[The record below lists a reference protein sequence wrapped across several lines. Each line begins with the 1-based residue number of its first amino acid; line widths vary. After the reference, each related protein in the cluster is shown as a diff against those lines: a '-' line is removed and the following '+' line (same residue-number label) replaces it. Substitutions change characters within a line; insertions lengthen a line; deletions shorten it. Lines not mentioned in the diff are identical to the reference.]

1 MSSEMTHLTGT
12 FFIGYDR
19 GNILDWMNHMRY
31 CFAPL
36 EGITDD
42 VFRSLHHRYFPGVDR
57 YYTPFLSPTSDGP
70 AITKKDLRQVRPE
83 NNSGFELV
91 PQLLTNQ
98 PGPFLQAAEKLKELG
113 YQEVNLNLGCPSG
126 TVTAKGKGSGFLAHP
141 DKLRAFL
148 DEVFEKTPIT
158 VSIKTRLG
166 MDDPEEFGPLLE
178 LYRQYPIG
186 ELTVHPR
193 VRADLY
199 RRPVRMGYFEKALAE
214 CPFPVALSGGVGVA
228 GDAKRMETAYPTMS
242 GMMLGRGL
250 VANPALVQQ
259 IQGTG
264 GPTIDAI
271 QNFHG
276 ELFDATA
283 ARVGSP
289 RNTMFRMKEVWSYL
303 ILLFD
308 GREKYQKLL
317 RKTTSLTE
325 YQAITTRIFRELPL
339 RQDADINWQ
348 P

>member
-1 MSSEMTHLTGT
+1 M
-12 FFIGYDR
+12 
-19 GNILDWMNHMRY
+19 
-31 CFAPL
+31 
-36 EGITDD
+36 
-42 VFRSLHHRYFPGVDR
+42 
-57 YYTPFLSPTSDGP
+57 
-70 AITKKDLRQVRPE
+70 
-83 NNSGFELV
+83 

-98 PGPFLQAAEKLKELG
+98 PGPFIQAAEKLKELG

-141 DKLRAFL
+141 DKLREFL

-158 VSIKTRLG
+158 ISIKTRLG
-166 MDDPEEFGPLLE
+166 MDDPEKFGPLLE
-178 LYRQYPIG
+178 LYRKYPIG

-199 RRPVRMGYFEKALAE
+199 RRPVRMEYFEQALAE

-228 GDAKRMETAYPTMS
+228 GDAKRIEATYPTMS

-259 IQGTG
+259 IKGIG
-264 GPTIDAI
+264 GPNIEAI
-271 QNFHG
+271 ENFHG

-325 YQAITTRIFRELPL
+325 YHAITTRIFRELPL
-339 RQDADINWQ
+339 RQDAEINWQ

>member
-1 MSSEMTHLTGT
+1 
-12 FFIGYDR
+12 
-19 GNILDWMNHMRY
+19 MRY
-31 CFAPL
+31 YFAPL

-42 VFRSLHHRYFPGVDR
+42 VFRSLHHRYFPGVYR

-70 AITKKDLRQVRPE
+70 AITKKELRQVLPE

-126 TVTAKGKGSGFLAHP
+126 TVTAKEKGSGFLAHP

-148 DEVFEKTPIT
+148 DEVFEKTTIT
-158 VSIKTRLG
+158 ISIKTRLG

-199 RRPVRMGYFEKALAE
+199 RRPVRMEYFEKALAE

-228 GDAKRMETAYPTMS
+228 GDAKRMETTYPTMS

-271 QNFHG
+271 ENFHG

-339 RQDADINWQ
+339 LQDAEINWQ

>member
-1 MSSEMTHLTGT
+1 
-12 FFIGYDR
+12 
-19 GNILDWMNHMRY
+19 MR
-31 CFAPL
+31 CFFAPM
-36 EGITDD
+36 EGITGAL
-42 VFRSLHHRYFPGVDR
+42 FRRTHRRFFPGVDR
-57 YYTPFLSPTSDGP
+57 YFMPFLSPSQHHVFTRRELRDILPEQDG
-70 AITKKDLRQVRPE
+70 DLDA
-83 NNSGFELV
+83 V
-91 PQLLTNQ
+91 PQLLTRS
-98 PGPFLQAAEKLKELG
+98 GADFLWAAGELARMG
-113 YQEVNLNLGCPSG
+113 YREVNLNLGCPSG

>member
-1 MSSEMTHLTGT
+1 MIEHIIKATL
-12 FFIGYDR
+12 R
-19 GNILDWMNHMRY
+19 GQWMRCALERMNKMRY
-31 CFAPL
+31 YFAPL
-36 EGITDD
+36 EGITDY

-57 YYTPFLSPTSDGP
+57 YYTPFLSPTADGP
-70 AITKKDLRQVRPE
+70 AITKKDLIQVLPE
-83 NNSGFELV
+83 NNPGFELV

-98 PGPFLQAAEKLKELG
+98 PGPFLAAAKKLQELG
-113 YQEVNLNLGCPSG
+113 YTEVNLNLGCPSG

-141 DKLRAFL
+141 DALRRFL
-148 DEVFEKTPIT
+148 DEVFEKSPISI
-158 VSIKTRLG
+158 SIKTRLG
-166 MDDPEEFGPLLE
+166 MDDPEEFLPLLE
-178 LYRQYPIG
+178 LYRRYPIE

-199 RRPVRMGYFEKALAE
+199 RRPVRMEYFEKALAE
-214 CPFPVALSGGVGVA
+214 CPFPVALSGGVGTA
-228 GDAKRMETAYPTMS
+228 KDAEKWIAADLSMS

-259 IQGTG
+259 LKGIG
-264 GPTIDAI
+264 GPTVEAI
-271 QNFHG
+271 EAFHG

-283 ARVGSP
+283 AKVGSP

-308 GREKYQKLL
+308 QREKYQKLL
-317 RKTTSLTE
+317 RKTTSITD
-325 YQAITTRIFRELPL
+325 YHAITTRIFRELPL

>member
-31 CFAPL
+31 YFAPL

-42 VFRSLHHRYFPGVDR
+42 VFRSLHHRYFPEVDR

-70 AITKKDLRQVRPE
+70 AITKKDLRQVLPE

>member
-1 MSSEMTHLTGT
+1 
-12 FFIGYDR
+12 
-19 GNILDWMNHMRY
+19 MRY
-31 CFAPL
+31 YFAPL

-70 AITKKDLRQVRPE
+70 AITKKDLRQVLPE

-98 PGPFLQAAEKLKELG
+98 QGPFLQAAKKLKELG

-228 GDAKRMETAYPTMS
+228 GDAKRMETAYSTMS

>member
-1 MSSEMTHLTGT
+1 
-12 FFIGYDR
+12 
-19 GNILDWMNHMRY
+19 MRY
-31 CFAPL
+31 YFAPL

-42 VFRSLHHRYFPGVDR
+42 VFRSLHHRYFPGMDR
-57 YYTPFLSPTSDGP
+57 YYTPFLSPTTDGP
-70 AITKKDLRQVRPE
+70 AITKKDLRQVLPE

-98 PGPFLQAAEKLKELG
+98 PGPFLQAAKKLKELG

-126 TVTAKGKGSGFLAHP
+126 TVTAKEKGSGFLAHP
-141 DKLRAFL
+141 DKLRVFL

-158 VSIKTRLG
+158 ISIKTRLG

-199 RRPVRMGYFEKALAE
+199 RRPVRMEYFEKALAE

-228 GDAKRMETAYPTMS
+228 GDAKRIETAYPTMS

-264 GPTIDAI
+264 GPTVDAI
-271 QNFHG
+271 ENFHG

-339 RQDADINWQ
+339 LQDAEINWQ

>member
-1 MSSEMTHLTGT
+1 M
-12 FFIGYDR
+12 GY
-19 GNILDWMNHMRY
+19 
-31 CFAPL
+31 
-36 EGITDD
+36 
-42 VFRSLHHRYFPGVDR
+42 S
-57 YYTPFLSPTSDGP
+57 
-70 AITKKDLRQVRPE
+70 
-83 NNSGFELV
+83 
-91 PQLLTNQ
+91 
-98 PGPFLQAAEKLKELG
+98 
-113 YQEVNLNLGCPSG
+113 EVNLNLGCPSG

-158 VSIKTRLG
+158 ISIKTRLG

-199 RRPVRMGYFEKALAE
+199 RRSVRMEYFEKALAE

>member
-1 MSSEMTHLTGT
+1 
-12 FFIGYDR
+12 
-19 GNILDWMNHMRY
+19 MRY
-31 CFAPL
+31 YFAPL

-70 AITKKDLRQVRPE
+70 AITKKDLRQVLPE

-113 YQEVNLNLGCPSG
+113 YHEVNLNLGCPSG
-126 TVTAKGKGSGFLAHP
+126 TVTAKGKGAGFLAHP

-158 VSIKTRLG
+158 ISIKTRLG
-166 MDDPEEFGPLLE
+166 MDDPEEFGPLLD

-214 CPFPVALSGGVGVA
+214 CQFPVALSGGVGVA
-228 GDAKRMETAYPTMS
+228 GDAKRMETTYPTMS
-242 GMMLGRGL
+242 SMMLGRGL

-276 ELFDATA
+276 ELFDAPA

>member
-1 MSSEMTHLTGT
+1 
-12 FFIGYDR
+12 
-19 GNILDWMNHMRY
+19 MRY
-31 CFAPL
+31 YFAPL

-70 AITKKDLRQVRPE
+70 AITKKDLRQVLPE

-98 PGPFLQAAEKLKELG
+98 PEPFLQAAKKLKELG

-228 GDAKRMETAYPTMS
+228 GDAKRMETAYSTMS

>member
-1 MSSEMTHLTGT
+1 
-12 FFIGYDR
+12 
-19 GNILDWMNHMRY
+19 MRY
-31 CFAPL
+31 YFAPL

-70 AITKKDLRQVRPE
+70 AITKKDLRQVLPE

-91 PQLLTNQ
+91 PQLLTNE

-178 LYRQYPIG
+178 LYRQYSIG

-271 QNFHG
+271 KNFHG

>member
-1 MSSEMTHLTGT
+1 M
-12 FFIGYDR
+12 
-19 GNILDWMNHMRY
+19 
-31 CFAPL
+31 
-36 EGITDD
+36 
-42 VFRSLHHRYFPGVDR
+42 DR

-126 TVTAKGKGSGFLAHP
+126 TVTAKGKGSGFLTHP

>member
-1 MSSEMTHLTGT
+1 
-12 FFIGYDR
+12 
-19 GNILDWMNHMRY
+19 MRY
-31 CFAPL
+31 YFAPL

-70 AITKKDLRQVRPE
+70 AITKKDLRQVLPE

-98 PGPFLQAAEKLKELG
+98 PEPFLQAVEKLKELG

-158 VSIKTRLG
+158 ISIKTRLG

-199 RRPVRMGYFEKALAE
+199 RRPVRMGCFEKALAE

-264 GPTIDAI
+264 GPTVDAI

-339 RQDADINWQ
+339 RQSADINWQ

>member
-1 MSSEMTHLTGT
+1 
-12 FFIGYDR
+12 
-19 GNILDWMNHMRY
+19 MRY
-31 CFAPL
+31 YFAPL

-70 AITKKDLRQVRPE
+70 AITKKDLRQVLPE

-158 VSIKTRLG
+158 ISIKTRLG
-166 MDDPEEFGPLLE
+166 MDDPEKFGPLLE

-214 CPFPVALSGGVGVA
+214 CPFSVALSGGVGVA

-264 GPTIDAI
+264 DPTVDAI

>member
-1 MSSEMTHLTGT
+1 
-12 FFIGYDR
+12 
-19 GNILDWMNHMRY
+19 MRY
-31 CFAPL
+31 YFAPL

-70 AITKKDLRQVRPE
+70 AITKKDLRQVLPE
-83 NNSGFELV
+83 NNSGYELV

-113 YQEVNLNLGCPSG
+113 YHEVNLNLGCPSG

-148 DEVFEKTPIT
+148 DEMFEKTPIT
-158 VSIKTRLG
+158 ISIKTRLG

-228 GDAKRMETAYPTMS
+228 GVAKRMETAYPTMS